1 MGVLYHLRGA
11 FVLLVS
17 TNVGNARAFRMWN
30 ERQTGSTFFYVYMSN
45 KTDINI
51 PLGAKWLKY
60 VKYLAYETIVF
71 TYFRFYL
78 LARSGAG
85 KKLFLCDCTGG

>member
-1 MGVLYHLRGA
+1 MREPLECGTSDRLAPR
-11 FVLLVS
+11 
-17 TNVGNARAFRMWN
+17 
-30 ERQTGSTFFYVYMSN
+30 FFYVYMSN

-60 VKYLAYETIVF
+60 VKCLAYETIVF

-78 LARSGAG
+78 LAGGGAG
-85 KKLFLCDCTGG
+85 KRLFLCDGIGG

>member
-1 MGVLYHLRGA
+1 MREPLLRGTSDRLA
-11 FVLLVS
+11 P
-17 TNVGNARAFRMWN
+17 R
-30 ERQTGSTFFYVYMSN
+30 FFYVYMSN

-60 VKYLAYETIVF
+60 VKCLAYETINF
-71 TYFRFYL
+71 TGFRFYL

-85 KKLFLCDCTGG
+85 KKLFLCDRTGG